1 MRQTDESTEVSEEPA
16 GQYLAVEAAAT
27 SLQVHANFALV
38 SASEPAP
45 DDAHGAG
52 EGRAG
57 DTEAEGASAIDDEH
71 ASDGER
77 ASLTEGADE
86 IVVVGGARPPID
98 EPGPHDILQHERE
111 EAGTASV
118 AGAPSSSG
126 DVDDARR
133 EPAATNGAEIAVVG
147 EARPPLDD
155 ADEEPAD
162 LGQPLQ
168 GAIAEPSDAA
178 RAIEPEPACQG
189 QQSAGVP
196 QLDDRQ
202 PLPVSSDAEAVPAL
216 PGEARPASE
225 EARRTDVVRVGE
237 GEDHG
242 GEDARRRGWWQRLLS

>member
-1 MRQTDESTEVSEEPA
+1 
-16 GQYLAVEAAAT
+16 
-27 SLQVHANFALV
+27 
-38 SASEPAP
+38 
-45 DDAHGAG
+45 
-52 EGRAG
+52 
-57 DTEAEGASAIDDEH
+57 
-71 ASDGER
+71 
-77 ASLTEGADE
+77 
-86 IVVVGGARPPID
+86 
-98 EPGPHDILQHERE
+98 
-111 EAGTASV
+111 
-118 AGAPSSSG
+118 
-126 DVDDARR
+126 
-133 EPAATNGAEIAVVG
+133 
-147 EARPPLDD
+147 LDD

-216 PGEARPASE
+216 PGEARLASE
-225 EARRTDVVRVGE
+225 EGTDVVRVGE